1 MKYKLINTLPDLPRD
16 KTLYVDTETTTLYGS
31 LVLLQLYQEGLEHVF
46 IIDVKRSSPETVLD
60 YLKSFNY
67 IVGYNLQYDLEVLGA
82 RFEDVKKQ
90 YFYDDLYLASK
101 IVYYWLE
108 NYGLYDVLNSILKL
122 DIKIDKKAMQK
133 QGFGGL
139 FISQAQLE
147 YAASDV
153 YYLPKLYHAI
163 LTQHPNFFKTNRV
176 YRQDLFV
183 SKMMLDIHR
192 VGLKVNK
199 QALFNKKQEL
209 TAKLKSFNFP
219 FNPLSPQQVA
229 QVLGTPKADKET
241 LLDLVYQGNEL
252 AQQIYEY
259 RKISKL
265 LNFIDKFSVER
276 VFGKFNVVGAKS
288 GRMTCSSENIQQI
301 PRELRS
307 VFGFTEDEGKVYV
320 VADFP
325 QIELRLA
332 SLIWQEK
339 SMIDAFVNDIDLHKY
354 TASVIYSKSMT
365 DVSKPERQ
373 IAKSANFGLLYGMS
387 GKAFANYVY
396 TNTGIRL
403 SEHEGEAIKR
413 KWLATY
419 PTIAKKHQ
427 RVKDVLYAKNVYE
440 DKTILGRPYRT
451 DSFNEALNIQIQGSG
466 AELLKQTIINLKRK
480 TPSLQIANLIHD
492 EIIIEC
498 DKVEAEDVAD
508 FLQSEMEL
516 AWQDICQNAKLDIEK
531 FDLKVEKPDII
542 LSIAKS

>member
-1 MKYKLINTLPDLPRD
+1 MKYKYINTLPDLPRD
-16 KTLYVDTETTTLYGS
+16 KTLYVDTETTTLYGN
-31 LVLLQLYQEGLEHVF
+31 LVLLQLYQENLEHVF
-46 IIDVKRSSPETVLD
+46 IVDVKRIAPETVLD
-60 YLKSFNY
+60 YLKSFKH
-67 IVGYNLQYDLEVLGA
+67 IVGYNLQYDWEVLGA
-82 RFEDVKKQ
+82 SFEDVKEQ

-101 IVYYWLE
+101 VVYYWLDS
-108 NYGLYDVLNSILKL
+108 YGLYDVLNSILKL

-139 FISQAQLE
+139 FISRAQLE
-147 YAASDV
+147 YSATDV
-153 YYLPKLYHAI
+153 YYLPKLYDAI
-163 LTQHPNFFKTNRV
+163 LHQQPNFFKTNRV

-183 SKMMLDIHR
+183 SKMMLDIHK
-192 VGLKVNK
+192 VGLKVNR
-199 QALFNKKQEL
+199 QALAQKKQEL

-229 QVLGTPKADKET
+229 QVLGTEKADKET
-241 LLDLVYQGNEL
+241 LLDLVYKGDEL
-252 AQQIYEY
+252 AKQIYEY
-259 RKISKL
+259 RKITKL
-265 LNFIDKFSVER
+265 LNFIDKFSVDR

-332 SLIWQEK
+332 GLIWQEK
-339 SMIDAFVNDIDLHKY
+339 NMIDAFVNDIDLHKY
-354 TASVIYSKSMT
+354 TASVIYGKSMT
-365 DVSKPERQ
+365 DVSKSERQ

-451 DSFNEALNIQIQGSG
+451 QSFNEALNIQIQGSG
-466 AELLKQTIINLKRK
+466 AELLKQTVINIKRK
-480 TPSLQIANLIHD
+480 APSLQIANLIHD

-498 DKVEAEDVAD
+498 DKSEAQDVAD

-516 AWQDICQNAKLDIEK
+516 AWQDLCKNAKLDIEK

>member
-1 MKYKLINTLPDLPRD
+1 MYKYINYLPDLPRD
-16 KTLYVDTETTTLYGS
+16 KTLFLDSETTTLYGN
-31 LVLLQLYQEGLEHVF
+31 LVLLQLYQADLEHVF
-46 IIDVKRSSPETVLD
+46 IIDVKNMPKENVLA
-60 YLKSFNY
+60 YLKSFKH
-67 IVGYNLQYDLEVLGA
+67 IVGYNLQYDWEVLGA
-82 RFEDVKKQ
+82 SFEDVKEQ

-108 NYGLYDVLNSILKL
+108 GYGLYDVLNSVLRL

-147 YAASDV
+147 YAATDV
-153 YYLPKLYHAI
+153 YYLPKLYDAI
-163 LTQHPNFFKTNRV
+163 LQQQKNFFKTHRV

-183 SKMMLDIHR
+183 SKMMLDIHK

-199 QALFNKKQEL
+199 QALMDKKQEL
-209 TAKLKSFNFP
+209 NTKLKSFHFP

-229 QVLGTPKADKET
+229 KVLGTDKADRET
-241 LLDLVYQGNEL
+241 LLDLVYKGDEL
-252 AQQIYEY
+252 AKQIYEY
-259 RKISKL
+259 RKITKL
-265 LNFIDKFSVER
+265 LNFIDKFNTDR

-307 VFGFTEDEGKVYV
+307 IFGFTEDEGKVYV

-332 SLIWQEK
+332 GLIWREK
-339 SMIDAFVNDIDLHKY
+339 QMINAFINDIDLHKY
-354 TASVIYSKSMT
+354 TASVIYSKNMT
-365 DVSKPERQ
+365 DITKQERQ
-373 IAKSANFGLLYGMS
+373 ISKSANFGLLYGMS

-396 TNTGIRL
+396 TNTGIKL

-419 PTIAKKHQ
+419 PAIAKKHQ
-427 RVKDVLYAKNVYE
+427 KVKDVLYAKNVYE

-451 DSFNEALNIQIQGSG
+451 QSFNEALNIQIQGSG
-466 AELLKQTIINLKRK
+466 AELLKQTVINIKRK
-480 TPSLQIANLIHD
+480 APSLQIANLIHD

-498 DKVEAEDVAD
+498 DKAYAKDVAD

-516 AWQDICQNAKLDIEK
+516 AWQDLCKNAKLDIEK
-531 FDLKVEKPDII
+531 FDLQVDKPDII

>member
-1 MKYKLINTLPDLPRD
+1 MKYKYINQLPDLPRD
-16 KTLYVDTETTTLYGS
+16 KTLFVDTETTSLYGN
-31 LVLLQLYQEGLEHVF
+31 LVLLQLYQADLEHVF
-46 IIDVKRSSPETVLD
+46 IVDVKNMPKEKILA
-60 YLKSFNY
+60 YLKSFRH
-67 IVGYNLQYDLEVLGA
+67 IVGYNLQYDWEVLGA
-82 RFEDVKKQ
+82 TFEDVKEQ

-101 IVYYWLE
+101 IVYYWLDS
-108 NYGLYDVLNSILKL
+108 YGLYDVLNSILRL

-147 YAASDV
+147 YSATDV
-153 YYLPKLYHAI
+153 YYLPKLYDAI
-163 LTQHPNFFKTNRV
+163 LQQQKNFFKTNRV

-183 SKMMLDIHR
+183 SKMMLDIHK

-199 QALFNKKQEL
+199 QALAEKKQEL
-209 TAKLKSFNFP
+209 NAQLKSFHFP

-229 QVLGTPKADKET
+229 KVLGTDKADKET
-241 LLDLVYQGNEL
+241 LLDLVYKGDEL
-252 AQQIYEY
+252 AKQIYEY
-259 RKISKL
+259 RKITKL
-265 LNFIDKFSVER
+265 LNFIDRFNTDR
-276 VFGKFNVVGAKS
+276 VFGKFNVAGAKS

-307 VFGFTEDEGKVYV
+307 IFGFTEDEGKVYV

-332 SLIWQEK
+332 GLIWREK
-339 SMIDAFVNDIDLHKY
+339 QMINAFINDIDLHKY
-354 TASVIYSKSMT
+354 TASVIYGKDMEDVEKS
-365 DVSKPERQ
+365 ERQ

-396 TNTGIRL
+396 TNTGIKL
-403 SEHEGEAIKR
+403 SEYEGEAIKR

-419 PTIAKKHQ
+419 PAIAKKHQ
-427 RVKDVLYAKNVYE
+427 AVKDVLYVKNVYE

-451 DSFNEALNIQIQGSG
+451 QSFNEALNIQIQGSG
-466 AELLKQTIINLKRK
+466 AELLKQTVINIKRK
-480 TPSLQIANLIHD
+480 APSLQIANLIHD

-498 DKVEAEDVAD
+498 DKAEAQDVAN

-516 AWQDICQNAKLDIEK
+516 AWQDICKNAKLDIEK